1 MPNDNHPHEITDSAT
16 TLPEAELLVKEVRIQ
31 NFRSLVDV
39 TVPLEET
46 STYLVG
52 ENNTG
57 KSSLLLAIHTACGGR
72 KATVDDLLKKEDGI
86 RAKES
91 VIDIIFHSK
100 KDTFDELVGPLLPFY
115 DRSSTED
122 IERSGIRTKL
132 QVSTEGP
139 TLVKTCSFLQWN
151 QEEEEWDDTGIN
163 PSRQVIELFTTNY
176 IKETRD
182 LAEDLNR
189 KTSDWGRVLSNLD
202 INIEQTTHLEEQLFE
217 ISKQIN
223 ESSPTIK
230 TMTNYLEKIT
240 TYQSGIDSINLEPIP
255 TTIEEIVHSID
266 VTITKNNRKLPM
278 RYQGLGSRNLAYL
291 IVYRS
296 LLELK
301 IGLDQGIRP
310 HVITLL
316 EEPEAHLHPQAQISA
331 RRLIEELPGQTI
343 MSTHSNVLIGE
354 IHPSSVRIIRSTPRG
369 PKIQTID
376 IDSAKKI
383 AVFRRYVERPLGEI
397 FFARLVVF
405 VEGTAERISLPVL
418 LEPVLGSNPSGKGIT
433 FIAMKDTK
441 KDTNN
446 EQLEKAV
453 NALETLGD
461 IPWLVFVDNDD
472 DGWKTI
478 EGIKGRD
485 NKYLDENHY
494 QVISSGKKQLE
505 QKQLEQMFIDAGF
518 HQEIQHVANTYLPRD
533 DRDPKYT
540 EYGKLRLKDFNKKAD
555 NTEYLDFL
563 HNNKGWVGEL
573 IAREAVKNQRQM
585 PEPIH
590 KLADAINR
598 ELNLI
603 AEEL

>member
-1 MPNDNHPHEITDSAT
+1 M
-16 TLPEAELLVKEVRIQ
+16 LVKEVRIQ
-31 NFRSLVDV
+31 NFRSLVDI

-57 KSSLLLAIHTACGGR
+57 KSSLLLAIDTACGGR
-72 KATVDDLLKKEDGI
+72 RSTVDDLLKKEDGT

-100 KDTFDELVGPLLPFY
+100 EDTFNEFVVPHLQFY
-115 DRSSTED
+115 DSSSTENS
-122 IERSGIRTKL
+122 ERSGIRTKL
-132 QVSTEGP
+132 QESNEGP
-139 TLVKTCSFLQWN
+139 ALVTTRSFLQWN
-151 QEEEEWDDTGIN
+151 QEEKKWNDTSIN
-163 PSRQVIELFTTNY
+163 PTRQVMELFTTNY
-176 IKETRD
+176 IKEARD

-202 INIEQTTHLEEQLFE
+202 INIEQTAHLEEQLFE

-301 IGLDQGIRP
+301 IGFDQGIRP

-316 EEPEAHLHPQAQISA
+316 EEPEAHLHPQAQISV

-354 IHPSSVRIIRSTPRG
+354 MHPSSIRVMRSTQKG
-369 PKIQTID
+369 PKTQTID

-433 FIAMKDTK
+433 FIAI

-446 EQLEKAV
+446 EQLENAV
-453 NALETLGD
+453 SALETLGD
-461 IPWLVFVDNDD
+461 IPWLVFVDNDR
-472 DGWKTI
+472 DGWKVI
-478 EGIKGRD
+478 EGLKGRD
-485 NKYLDENHY
+485 NKHLDENHY

-505 QKQLEQMFIDAGF
+505 QMFIDAGF
-518 HQEIQHVANTYLPRD
+518 HQEIHYVANTYLPRD
-533 DRDPKYT
+533 DRDPKYI
-540 EYGKLRLKDFNKKAD
+540 EYGKLRLKDFNKEAD
-555 NTEYLDFL
+555 NAEYLKFL
-563 HNNKGWVGEL
+563 SKNKGWVGEL
-573 IAREAVKNQRQM
+573 IAKEAVKNHQAM

-603 AEEL
+603 AEDL

>member
-1 MPNDNHPHEITDSAT
+1 MPNDNHPREITDST
-16 TLPEAELLVKEVRIQ
+16 TPLPEAELLVKEVRIQ
-31 NFRSLVDV
+31 NFRSLVDI

-57 KSSLLLAIHTACGGR
+57 KSSLLLAIDTACRGQR
-72 KATVDDLLKKEDGI
+72 ATVDDLLRKEDGNK
-86 RAKES
+86 AKES
-91 VIDIIFHSK
+91 VIDIIFRSK
-100 KDTFDELVGPLLPFY
+100 EDTFNEYVVPHLPFY
-115 DRSSTED
+115 DSSSTENS
-122 IERSGIRTKL
+122 ERSGFRTKL
-132 QVSTEGP
+132 QESAEGP
-139 TLVKTCSFLQWN
+139 ALVTTRSFLQWN
-151 QEEEEWDDTGIN
+151 QEKEEWEDTGVN
-163 PSRQVIELFTTNY
+163 PTRQVMELFTTKY

-189 KTSDWGRVLSNLD
+189 RTSDWGRVLSNLD
-202 INIEQTTHLEEQLFE
+202 INVEKSAYLEEQLFE
-217 ISKQIN
+217 IAKQIN
-223 ESSPTIK
+223 EWSPTIK
-230 TMTNYLEKIT
+230 TLTDYLEEIAI
-240 TYQSGIDSINLEPIP
+240 YQSDIDSINLEPIP

-266 VTITKNNRKLPM
+266 ITITKNNRRLPM

-316 EEPEAHLHPQAQISA
+316 EEPESHLHPQAQISA

-354 IHPSSVRIIRSTPRG
+354 IHPSSIRIMRSTPRG

-397 FFARLVVF
+397 FFARLVIF
-405 VEGTAERISLPVL
+405 VDGTAERISLPVL

-433 FIAMKDTK
+433 FIDMEGMKK
-441 KDTNN
+441 
-446 EQLEKAV
+446 EQLENAV
-453 NALETLGD
+453 NALESLGD
-461 IPWLVFVDNDD
+461 IPWLVFVDNDSA
-472 DGWKTI
+472 GWKAI

-505 QKQLEQMFIDAGF
+505 QKQLEQMFIDAGY
-518 HQEIQHVANTYLPRD
+518 HKEIQHVANTYLPRD

-540 EYGKLRLKDFNKKAD
+540 EYGKLRLKDFNKKQ
-555 NTEYLDFL
+555 
-563 HNNKGWVGEL
+563 
-573 IAREAVKNQRQM
+573 I
-585 PEPIH
+585 I
-590 KLADAINR
+590 
-598 ELNLI
+598 LNI
-603 AEEL
+603 

>member
-1 MPNDNHPHEITDSAT
+1 MPDDNHPREIIDSGSR
-16 TLPEAELLVKEVRIQ
+16 LPEAELLVKEVRIQ

-46 STYLVG
+46 ATYLVG

-57 KSSLLLAIHTACGGR
+57 KSSLLLAIDTACRGR
-72 KATVDDLLKKEDGI
+72 RATADDLLKKEDGV
-86 RAKES
+86 RAEES

-100 KDTFDELVGPLLPFY
+100 EDTFNEYVVPHLPFY
-115 DRSSTED
+115 DSSSTENS
-122 IERSGIRTKL
+122 ERSGLRTKL
-132 QVSTEGP
+132 QESNEGP
-139 TLVKTCSFLQWN
+139 ALVATRSFLQWN

-202 INIEQTTHLEEQLFE
+202 INIEQTAHLEKQLFE

-255 TTIEEIVHSID
+255 TAIEEIVHSID

-301 IGLDQGIRP
+301 VGFDQGIRP

-331 RRLIEELPGQTI
+331 RRLIEELPGQII

-354 IHPSSVRIIRSTPRG
+354 IHPSSIRIMRSTQKG
-369 PKIQTID
+369 PKTQTID

-383 AVFRRYVERPLGEI
+383 AIFRRYIERPFGEI
-397 FFARLVVF
+397 FFARLVVL
-405 VEGTAERISLPVL
+405 VDGTAERISLPVL
-418 LEPVLGSNPSGKGIT
+418 LEPILGSNPSGKGIT
-433 FIAMKDTK
+433 FIDMEGMKKEHLERVTTAL
-441 KDTNN
+441 KD
-446 EQLEKAV
+446 
-453 NALETLGD
+453 LGD
-461 IPWLVFVDNDD
+461 IPWLVFVDNDS
-472 DGWKTI
+472 DGWYAI

-485 NKYLDENHY
+485 DKCLDEEHG
-494 QVISSGKKQLE
+494 QVISSG
-505 QKQLEQMFIDAGF
+505 QKQLEQMFIEAGY
-518 HQEIQHVANTYLPRD
+518 HKEIQYVANTYLPRD

-540 EYGKLRLKDFNKKAD
+540 EYGKLRLKDFNKKED
-555 NTEYLDFL
+555 NTKYLDFL

-573 IAREAVKNQRQM
+573 VAKEVVKNHQKM

-590 KLADAINR
+590 HLADAINK

-603 AEEL
+603 AEEI